1 MTTLTS
7 VNSNTQTIMVSKGVK
22 LLDASYR
29 GTVLTETALFWTNS
43 ENGEHKYKAVFLKQ
57 IPISIMASLG
67 N

>member
-1 MTTLTS
+1 
-7 VNSNTQTIMVSKGVK
+7 MVSKGVK

-29 GTVLTETALFWTNS
+29 GTVLTETALFWTNL